1 MSSPSS
7 VIIVMGV
14 MGSGKTTVGQR
25 LATRLGRA
33 FYDADDFHP
42 DSNRAKMIAGDAL
55 TEADRKPWLATLRR
69 EIEQWLQSR
78 EAVVLACSALRQQY
92 RDQLTIDNHR
102 VVFVHLTGDPA
113 RLLERVTKRTEHF
126 MPAALLD
133 SQLATLEP
141 PLDAL
146 TLDIELEP
154 EQLVDKIVQALV
166 TKKR

>member
-14 MGSGKTTVGQR
+14 MGSGKTTVGHR
-25 LATRLGRA
+25 LAKRLGGA

-69 EIEQWLQSR
+69 EIEQWLQSS
-78 EAVVLACSALRQQY
+78 EAVVLACSALRQHY